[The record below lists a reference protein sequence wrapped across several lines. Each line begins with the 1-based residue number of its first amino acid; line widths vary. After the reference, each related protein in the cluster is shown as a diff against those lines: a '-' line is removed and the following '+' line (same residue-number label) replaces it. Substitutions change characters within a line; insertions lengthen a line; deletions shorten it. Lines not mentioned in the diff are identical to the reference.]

1 MKRIVSPLFLLFLL
15 FLLFAL
21 FLLASVPALARSAAE
36 DRVARARIRAE
47 AADHSRVMAYAFEL
61 SEITERYGARM
72 TGTPAFRDAGT
83 WAPGE

>member
-1 MKRIVSPLFLLFLL
+1 MKRIDSPL

-21 FLLASVPALARSAAE
+21 FLLASVPALARSDPE

-47 AADHSRVMAYAFEL
+47 AADHSRVMAYAFEIAEI
-61 SEITERYGARM
+61 SEISERYGARM